1 MAHRVYLGEDG
12 GNSWSE
18 ANYNEKAIGYLANL
32 GIFLIPYQSWENG
45 QYVNKVQILELSNN
59 GLHKRGTIAHRF
71 QARRATPDQTG
82 MKIFSISGNE
92 LCVTNFINR
101 EKPEPITRLPLAWKV
116 DRAYPINDLLVQIE
130 EKEEYSWGW
139 HLSGTESNSTI
150 RISKKESPDIL
161 LSATDLGGGTLA
173 GSFINQDVLH
183 VLMIEEQKLR
193 AKAFS
198 IEKDGELSLQGMT
211 SIKYELN
218 NPVKKFKAF
227 ALDRETICWASK
239 PIANFAFP
247 YYRIA
252 LMNDSIYPY
261 YNRDMLPME
270 LHIFSVE
277 KNLGSITLTHESN
290 ATLKSS
296 EYLDWG
302 NPIFIKNQLLYG
314 STKTNTTYDS
324 KESSRIVI
332 SEVNASIHIIDFS
345 DKTNPKIRDPLPA
358 PGMLHSIS
366 PFLPG
371 KIESY
376 LFFESKGTSLR
387 KFSPITL
394 KEQNESVNQKE
405 KFGRS
410 LSACIYDGFNLYF
423 LDEIEIANETAPI
436 SILGDSVFTGL
447 SHADKFGL
455 CEYQISNEGSFHK
468 KDTHLIGLEVLELE
482 NNNPYLLGR
491 TREGFLLSSPYQKGS
506 PFEFT
511 KFPISGNF
519 YPSLEEFTH
528 NESEIFIPSGNYG
541 IEKLNFLYQEKTM
554 KEGK

>member
-1 MAHRVYLGEDG
+1 M
-12 GNSWSE
+12 
-18 ANYNEKAIGYLANL
+18 
-32 GIFLIPYQSWENG
+32 
-45 QYVNKVQILELSNN
+45 NKVQILELSNN
-59 GLHKRGTIAHRF
+59 GLQKRGTIAHRF

-332 SEVNASIHIIDFS
+332 SEVNA
-345 DKTNPKIRDPLPA
+345 K
-358 PGMLHSIS
+358 
-366 PFLPG
+366 
-371 KIESY
+371 Y
-376 LFFESKGTSLR
+376 
-387 KFSPITL
+387 
-394 KEQNESVNQKE
+394 
-405 KFGRS
+405 
-410 LSACIYDGFNLYF
+410 
-423 LDEIEIANETAPI
+423 
-436 SILGDSVFTGL
+436 
-447 SHADKFGL
+447 SH
-455 CEYQISNEGSFHK
+455 N
-468 KDTHLIGLEVLELE
+468 
-482 NNNPYLLGR
+482 
-491 TREGFLLSSPYQKGS
+491 
-506 PFEFT
+506 
-511 KFPISGNF
+511 
-519 YPSLEEFTH
+519 
-528 NESEIFIPSGNYG
+528 
-541 IEKLNFLYQEKTM
+541 
-554 KEGK
+554 